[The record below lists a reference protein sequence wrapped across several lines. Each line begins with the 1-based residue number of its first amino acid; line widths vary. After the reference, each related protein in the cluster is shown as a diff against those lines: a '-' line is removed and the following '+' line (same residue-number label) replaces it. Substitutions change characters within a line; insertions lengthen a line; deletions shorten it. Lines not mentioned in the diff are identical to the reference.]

1 MQTVGGFDE
10 APGGDDFY
18 KSSGEFDVHVFIALL
33 MLRNVNEIRLFALL
47 FDERVLLVTRI
58 REPDALVYAQAG
70 TALTTSAFVTNGLV
84 SIFAQEEEIEPDL
97 HASAYT
103 NVCRGRLSSGA
114 GCHPCR
120 AP

>member
-18 KSSGEFDVHVFIALL
+18 KSSGEFDVHVFIALS

-58 REPDALVYAQAG
+58 REPDAQVYAQAG
-70 TALTTSAFVTNGLV
+70 TALINLCLRHQWSGLD
-84 SIFAQEEEIEPDL
+84 FCP
-97 HASAYT
+97 
-103 NVCRGRLSSGA
+103 GR
-114 GCHPCR
+114 R
-120 AP
+120 N